1 MASAR
6 RNMVIALGDTVEARG
21 VNATIRFDGQTITIL
36 RGGPFGRSVGKGDTH
51 IPLAHL
57 TAVQFKP
64 AGRVVN
70 GFIQFTVGDGNE
82 RRSQVGRQTIDPTRD
97 ENSVVFSYGQRKEFA
112 GLRDAVQAALARP
125 RQPSAA
131 VRPDSTEPAAQPT
144 IPEQIG
150 QLAALRDKGALTEA
164 EFQAKKTELL
174 SRM

>member
-70 GFIQFTVGDGNE
+70 GFIQFIVGDGNE

-97 ENSVVFSYGQRKEFA
+97 ENSVVFSYGQREEFA

-125 RQPSAA
+125 HQTSAA
-131 VRPDSTEPAAQPT
+131 VRPDSTEPAQPT
-144 IPEQIG
+144 IPELIE

-164 EFQAKKTELL
+164 EFEAKKTELL